1 MLAGRQRAP
10 SANHIGGTSVDTG
23 QFTRFWIAAL
33 VTALLFATLVPPT
46 AGDSPSNLQ
55 DLERR
60 AATGDIEA
68 QVYLGKFYFY
78 GETGDRDF
86 GEAHRWLSLA
96 AEGGN
101 PVALYYLGSL
111 YERGYF
117 VERDTALACEFYARS
132 LPGVRILAA
141 EGDPDAMADLGL
153 LYNIGLG
160 LESHR
165 ESSVCWV
172 TRAAEA
178 GLPRAQYYAGFYY
191 FHGVGVEEDPT
202 RAAQWLE
209 MGSIGG
215 NANAQALLGN
225 ILYNGWGVPRDVEGA
240 KEWFTRAETHPMG
253 PERVE
258 GGYSLSGILSEGD
271 EVVLGLLPPRSRLS
285 IKEGDCGEACL
296 WTLLRAWGHETTEID
311 INEIGGSPG
320 RGLHTYELHLV
331 LDRYGVEYRDDMG
344 PTPGGYIPLLLWS
357 FLRKT
362 VMGRAPDLEKYR
374 RFIYDDVI
382 ASVRDGN
389 PVILGVKSYPH
400 GNSLHAVD
408 HFILVVGY
416 NQVKDQIVFNSHN
429 ERGRVS
435 VSKLLDTS
443 DGYSLVNRYDL
454 TCAIYVPLPEGC
466 TMLHDRKQLTV
477 RESGATL
484 DR

>member
-1 MLAGRQRAP
+1 METAK
-10 SANHIGGTSVDTG
+10 
-23 QFTRFWIAAL
+23 FTRFSIGTL
-33 VTALLFATLVPPT
+33 ITALLFATLVLPT
-46 AGDSPSNLQ
+46 AGDSLSNLQ
-55 DLERR
+55 DLEQLAGR
-60 AATGDIEA
+60 GNIGA

-78 GETGDRDF
+78 GETGDCDF
-86 GEAHRWLSLA
+86 GEAYRWLSLA
-96 AEGGN
+96 AEAGN

-117 VERDTALACEFYARS
+117 VERDTALACEFYVRS
-132 LPGVRILAA
+132 LPGLRTLAE

-153 LYNIGLG
+153 LYNAGLG
-160 LESHR
+160 IESHP
-165 ESSVCWV
+165 ESSVYWV
-172 TRAAEA
+172 TKAAEA
-178 GLPRAQYYAGFYY
+178 GLSRARYYTGFYY
-191 FHGVGVEEDPT
+191 FHGIGTQEDPT

-225 ILYNGWGVPRDVEGA
+225 ILYNGWGVPQDVEGA
-240 KEWFTRAETHPMG
+240 KQWFIQAETHPMG
-253 PERVE
+253 TERVE
-258 GGYSLSGILSEGD
+258 GGYSLNGIMSEGD
-271 EVVLGLLPPRSRLS
+271 VMILGLLPPRSRLR
-285 IKEGDCGEACL
+285 IREGDCGEACI

-320 RGLHTYELHLV
+320 RGLHTYELHRV
-331 LDRYGVEYRDDMG
+331 LDRYGLEYRDKMG
-344 PTPGGYIPLLLWS
+344 PTPSGYIPLLLWS

-362 VMGRAPDLEKYR
+362 VMGRPPDLEKYR

-382 ASVRDGN
+382 ASVQDGK

-400 GNSLHAVD
+400 GNPFHPVD

-416 NQVKDQIVFNSHN
+416 NHVKDEIVFNSHN

-454 TCAIYVPLPEGC
+454 TCAIHVPLPEGGS
-466 TMLHDRKQLTV
+466 MMGRQ
-477 RESGATL
+477 EE
-484 DR
+484 